1 MKRARQSSSR
11 DAGSSRSSVSEETV
25 YDDSVGHLNAQKG
38 DVILGRYEIC
48 RELGVGT
55 FGKVYKCLDAKHKD
69 VVALKVVRRIRKY
82 RESARIEASILSDV
96 YSRQKKER
104 SNFIV
109 KMYSHFEFDGYYC
122 MVFERLGVSL
132 YDFLKSQDHR
142 GLPMMC
148 VRDVAWQMIAGVAFL
163 HRMRLIHT
171 DLKLENI
178 LLMHSDAADY
188 TYPDGSTVRIPRSWQ
203 VKIID
208 FGGATYDDE
217 RKSSTINTRQ
227 YRGPEVTLE
236 LGWSFPSD
244 IWSVGCMIA
253 EVYTGDLL
261 FATHGNLEHLALME
275 RCLGAFPSF
284 VLKSPVFSKYFR
296 SRDCS
301 VRVSEL
307 SSSSQEHV
315 NAMPALADLFQRQPG
330 DASSGIVE
338 LLGGMLQLNPA
349 KRTTAQQALEDERFF
364 PSPPSTFGLI
374 Q

>member
-1 MKRARQSSSR
+1 MKRARRSSSPG
-11 DAGSSRSSVSEETV
+11 AGSSRSSASEESV
-25 YDDSVGHLNAQKG
+25 YDDSIGHLNAQKG
-38 DVILGRYEIC
+38 DVILGRYEVC

-109 KMYSHFEFDGYYC
+109 KMYSHFELDGYYC

-132 YDFLKSQDHR
+132 YDFLRSQDHK

-148 VRDVAWQMIAGVAFL
+148 VRDIAWQMIAGVAFL

-178 LLMHSDAADY
+178 LLVHSDADDY
-188 TYPDGSTVRIPRSWQ
+188 TYPDGSRVRIPRLWR

-244 IWSVGCMIA
+244 IWSLGCMIA

-275 RCLGAFPSF
+275 RCLGPFPNF
-284 VLKSPVFSKYFR
+284 VLKSPVFTKYFR

-315 NAMPALADLFQRQPG
+315 NAMPILADLFQRQPG
-330 DASSGIVE
+330 DATSGVVE
-338 LLGGMLQLNPA
+338 LLEGLLQLNPA
-349 KRTTAQQALEDERFF
+349 KRITAQQALEDERFF
-364 PSPPSTFGLI
+364 PSPPSTFGPM